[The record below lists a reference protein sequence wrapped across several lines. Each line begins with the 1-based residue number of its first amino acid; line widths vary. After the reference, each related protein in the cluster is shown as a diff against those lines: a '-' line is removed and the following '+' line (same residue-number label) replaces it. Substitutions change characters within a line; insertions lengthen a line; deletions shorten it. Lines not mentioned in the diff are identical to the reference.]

1 MTIIKTM
8 MKRTIPEIIA
18 AKQYGRDLAK
28 EHIFEQVGQLQLE
41 QQFKLHLQLEKKSFI
56 LEKILLLFDVY
67 VSFLK
72 LNFSFFF

>member
-28 EHIFEQVGQLQLE
+28 EHIFEQVGQLQFE
-41 QQFKLHLQLEKKSFI
+41 QQFKLHLQLEK
-56 LEKILLLFDVY
+56 
-67 VSFLK
+67 
-72 LNFSFFF
+72 